1 MLSFVDTMNII
12 FFFTVTVVKTAQLQN
27 HGIPMEIKFSYF

>member
-12 FFFTVTVVKTAQLQN
+12 FFFYRYPGKTAQLQN